1 MPEEMGSRVVGM
13 GGVRAVAT
21 LGEDW
26 DLVALVI
33 VMAVEMAAV
42 RMASKPRK
50 SSHRDSTCR
59 RHMCQR

>member
-13 GGVRAVAT
+13 GGVRAVAP
-21 LGEDW
+21 LGEDR
-26 DLVALVI
+26 DLVALVM

-50 SSHRDSTCR
+50 SSHPDSTCR
-59 RHMCQR
+59 RNTFQR